1 MKVLAMLKDTCFRIF
16 KVNEQWKKDEQWTY
30 LQVTISTLKT
40 WLECGDLEQLDSS
53 LIDEMAKFTTQCSS
67 EDSNLTNLKVILQSY
82 IYQSEYASRTNK
94 QLKAKIVI
102 QKAIDLIISPTL
114 CEKQGEINYLLYIIL
129 DIGVSFCNDD
139 ESKSYKKSENILSW
153 ALQSIHTVLIQTDS
167 LLPEYLSDV
176 FLDFVVN
183 ACQGHHLLIKE
194 INESLKLV
202 DILDSVL
209 SKEKKRSIKYFLA
222 KISILLKSADANDY
236 ASVVQREYFGL
247 VENVEFSC
255 KSDLAILALTVKRLN
270 QSGCIITLLLLDGL
284 DLLIHRIQEEANTE
298 TDLGFLYLFKFNI
311 LSEMTIENFKKNK
324 LELDE
329 NVIRASIDDIYLIK
343 EDIDPLNMATIQAIT
358 WATADF
364 FYNQK
369 LFQLALPWYRYSY
382 HITKAN
388 FVETNN
394 SIVVARK
401 LSTCYLE
408 SNDREAAYTCYK
420 KGIEDAGKSVTVKD
434 YIWLLKCGFN
444 QSSLSAKEV
453 IPHILDQ
460 LIRLEDFQLEDF
472 IAVLEYCYLWCKDCS
487 VIQIVLGHVFEFYKH
502 KDKAKGLVMTNGCFI
517 HLLVL
522 SLRCVLHIKTTL
534 YESVKQNSILNTRK
548 LRFKSIAHYIDNIC
562 TLLQASGS
570 IEQLIQ
576 QTPALKDDL
585 LWMVY
590 TCWNFG
596 LFCFGAERNDE
607 GVCLFECISKLS
619 LHCNHVS
626 FEGFTSEQSRIRTFL
641 FATSYLML
649 FEHNTKKSQ
658 IKEDEHLDNTDIINT
673 LESLKIPE
681 NDSITLLASI
691 FEIEIYVRQAMF
703 EKAYA
708 LFESYIQ
715 LPTCSF
721 SIVERMGGIILL
733 NKECP
738 IEIAFMVVKALHL
751 TPKLQEKGLVDYAK
765 WSCILVSIAIKK
777 DTDKDLHE
785 CFEAILEH
793 KLYIK
798 KGFPQKELYY
808 LIVIAWNK
816 GITSCFQSNQSGRDW
831 CDIAFRLLQYLN
843 EDEGKKQAL
852 QEQMYAAYSIFD
864 DTRDS
869 QI

>member
-1 MKVLAMLKDTCFRIF
+1 MMPKELSVLLNELLSFINHSSLIKNEALIELIWNRSKQFEGAHMPADCQSKDYLRIHLPSLFTEGTNLWNTTIDIRLFIKRRESQKMKVLAMLKDTCFRIF

-82 IYQSEYASRTNK
+82 IYQSEY
-94 QLKAKIVI
+94 KIRKHLVLGI
-102 QKAIDLIISPTL
+102 AEYPYSFNTDRFPFTR
-114 CEKQGEINYLLYIIL
+114 
-129 DIGVSFCNDD
+129 VSF
-139 ESKSYKKSENILSW
+139 
-153 ALQSIHTVLIQTDS
+153 
-167 LLPEYLSDV
+167 
-176 FLDFVVN
+176 VN
-183 ACQGHHLLIKE
+183 ACQDHHLLIKE
-194 INESLKLV
+194 INESLKLA

-222 KISILLKSADANDY
+222 KISILLKSADVNDY

-247 VENVEFSC
+247 VENVEFSY
-255 KSDLAILALTVKRLN
+255 
-270 QSGCIITLLLLDGL
+270 GL

-311 LSEMTIENFKKNK
+311 LSEITIENFKKNQ

-343 EDIDPLNMATIQAIT
+343 EDIDPLNIATIQAIT

-408 SNDREAAYTCYK
+408 SNDGEAAYTCYK
-420 KGIEDAGKSVTVKD
+420 KGIEDAGKNVTVKD
-434 YIWLLKCGFN
+434 YMWLLKCGFN
-444 QSSLSAKEV
+444 QSSLSTKE
-453 IPHILDQ
+453 DQ

-472 IAVLEYCYLWCKDCS
+472 VSVLEYCYLWCKDCS

-502 KDKAKGLVMTNGCFI
+502 KDKAKGLVLTNGCFI

-522 SLRCVLHIKTTL
+522 SLRCILHTKTTL
-534 YESVKQNSILNTRK
+534 YESVKQNSTLNIRK
-548 LRFKSIAHYIDNIC
+548 LRFKSIAHYINNIC
-562 TLLQASGS
+562 TLLQISGS

-626 FEGFTSEQSRIRTFL
+626 FEGFTPEQSRIRTFL

-658 IKEDEHLDNTDIINT
+658 IKEDAHLDNTDIINT
-673 LESLKIPE
+673 LESLKIAE

-691 FEIEIYVRQAMF
+691 FEIEIYVKQTMF

-777 DTDKDLHE
+777 DTDKDLYD

-816 GITSCFQSNQSGRDW
+816 GITSCFQSNQSGRNW

-864 DTRDS
+864 DTGDS